1 MRILFLWITLITG
14 LAACQDANTTR
25 TKDDEGETEN
35 EKKNIS
41 KRDYSITKANSYSD
55 LFLDSSAMEKFIVDK
70 KLHDS
75 IARRLR
81 SFYNTRNYQFTWF
94 TSEGLTE
101 QARAFWNLHDYVTTY
116 DNDTTLRD
124 KALQK
129 RMDAL
134 TAEEN
139 LSVSASGNYLQTE
152 LTLTQHFIQ
161 YILHNYEKGYVKRKE
176 MERFIPYKKQ
186 DPLALADSL
195 INKKHKD
202 NKYFEDVH
210 EPYRLLKKELERYY
224 AIAKAGG
231 WPPVPTVKTLKQG
244 ASSPAVALIKKR
256 LQMTGEM
263 PASDTSQVFTDTL
276 ANAVRLFQRKLGLTQ
291 TGVVNAQ
298 LVKDMNVPA
307 KARLAQIL
315 VNMDRMRWM
324 PTERSGQ
331 LMMVNIPEF
340 ILHVYE
346 GKQKAFDMNVVVGK
360 EGHNTVS
367 FSGDLSTIVFSPY
380 WNVPPS
386 IVKKEILPA
395 MDKNPGYLASQNM
408 EITGNEGGLPV
419 IRQLPGEKNS
429 LGKVKFLF
437 PNSFNIYFHDTPAK
451 SLFSKDKRAYSH
463 GCIRL
468 AEPEKMAQ
476 YLLQNDPEWTP
487 EKIAEAMNSGEEQHV
502 KLKKRIPVIITYY
515 TAWVDEEGLLNF
527 RDDIYSHDQDLVKR
541 MFTASDLVAL
551 NDKSK

>member
-1 MRILFLWITLITG
+1 MKTFLFYLTIACSL
-14 LAACQDANTTR
+14 LSACQNSNSAN
-25 TKDDEGETEN
+25 EGED
-35 EKKNIS
+35 EKGDVKKGVS

-55 LFLDSSAMEKFIVDK
+55 LFLDSTAMEKYIATK
-70 KLHDS
+70 KLDDS
-75 IARRLR
+75 LARRLR
-81 SFYNTRNYQFTWF
+81 SFYNTRNYQFAWF
-94 TSEGLTE
+94 TSKGLTE

-116 DNDTTLRD
+116 DNDTSLRD
-124 KALQK
+124 KSLQK

-134 TAEEN
+134 IAEES
-139 LSVSASGNYLQTE
+139 LSVSTSENYVQTE
-152 LTLTQHFIQ
+152 LTLTQHFIR

-176 MERFIPYKKQ
+176 MERFIPFKKR
-186 DPLALADSL
+186 DPMEVADSL

-202 NKYFEDVH
+202 DKYFEDVH
-210 EPYRLLKKELERYY
+210 EPYRKLKEELGRYHK
-224 AIAKAGG
+224 IALAGG
-231 WPPVPTVKTLKQG
+231 WPEIPETKSLKKG
-244 ASSPAVALIKKR
+244 SSSPTVALIKRR
-256 LQMTGEM
+256 LQLTGEM
-263 PASDTSQVFTDTL
+263 PGKDTSQVFNDTL
-276 ANAVRLFQRKLGLTQ
+276 ENAVKVFQKRMGYTPDGKI
-291 TGVVNAQ
+291 NAQ
-298 LVKDMNVPA
+298 LIKDMNVPA
-307 KARLAQIL
+307 RTRLAQIL

-324 PTERSGQ
+324 PTEPTGQ
-331 LMMVNIPEF
+331 LIVVNIPEF

-395 MDKNPGYLASQNM
+395 MEKNPGYLASQNM

-419 IRQLPGEKNS
+419 IRQLPGGKNS

-468 AEPEKMAQ
+468 QEPEKMAQ
-476 YLLQNDPEWTP
+476 YLLKDHPEWTP
-487 EKIAEAMNSGEEQHV
+487 EKINEAMNRGEEQHV

-527 RDDIYSHDQDLVKR
+527 RDDIYNHDTDLEEK
-541 MFTASDLVAL
+541 MFL
-551 NDKSK
+551 